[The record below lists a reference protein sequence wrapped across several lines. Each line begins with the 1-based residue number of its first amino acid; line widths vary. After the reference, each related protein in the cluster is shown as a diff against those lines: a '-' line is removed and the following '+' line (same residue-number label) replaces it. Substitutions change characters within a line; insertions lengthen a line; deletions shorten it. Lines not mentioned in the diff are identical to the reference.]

1 MDTKDY
7 RQVVSDMSITS
18 SKTFN
23 DFVYGWLVLKAAYE
37 NGEGFVW
44 KRDFVLSKMEQE
56 FQMTRKTLA
65 KYFDYLLEVG
75 LVADGGDKWV
85 ITDLG
90 EEGFWLETDILE
102 RLVETHKKGLISA
115 YVYLKKGRWLL
126 AQKGKKDVPIIL
138 GPLKAYVGVA
148 NNTKGNNKSV
158 VSLLEEL
165 RVLGLLQYGLV
176 KGREGNRQF
185 YVISGVGQDYYF

>member
-18 SKTFN
+18 SKSFN
-23 DFVYGWLVLKAAYE
+23 DFVYGWLVLNSICE
-37 NGEGFVW
+37 DEERFVW
-44 KRDFVLSKMEQE
+44 KRSFVFSKMEQE

-90 EEGFWLETDILE
+90 KEGFWIAVDILE
-102 RLVETHKKGLISA
+102 RLVLMRQRYVISI
-115 YVYLKKGRWLL
+115 YVYLVKGYWVAGKTRLVVLL
-126 AQKGKKDVPIIL
+126 DNVKN
-138 GPLKAYVGVA
+138 Y
-148 NNTKGNNKSV
+148 
-158 VSLLEEL
+158 
-165 RVLGLLQYGLV
+165 LGLATNSRSNSHIITEIFENFREMGLLNCQLNFDQSNV
-176 KGREGNRQF
+176 KRY
-185 YVISGVGQDYYF
+185 YVLTGIGKSNYF